1 MFHASV
7 SVGLNDLLH
16 EEIFFQLYSHIL
28 NIIKWELRRIDECIL
43 LSHPKQKKVRLS
55 LPGMALVILD
65 LCIKE
70 NRDIQASLL
79 LFESKPCM
87 LFTSNTGHLGPRT

>member
-1 MFHASV
+1 MFHATV

-43 LSHPKQKKVRLS
+43 LSHPKQKKS
-55 LPGMALVILD
+55 PGQMVPAWNGLVILD
-65 LCIKE
+65 LYIKE
-70 NRDIQASLL
+70 NRDIQAS
-79 LFESKPCM
+79 
-87 LFTSNTGHLGPRT
+87 